1 MKKPHTIKHDL
12 HAVCG
17 NERERT
23 YLNYIEFHDGFAYA
37 TNAHVAVI
45 VDLTEVFDCD
55 YHTTRLLDGYRCHRN
70 IWRMLKGKRVEIKD
84 AGTLMFSPTAKYL
97 PSVVLQL
104 EEIDKYSGTDLKQ
117 KITANFPDKKGAQPL
132 QEIGVNPAF
141 LNLATNACRFE
152 YNQAR
157 LTFFAANRAILME
170 PNYGH
175 SKSKAIVMPLM
186 LNY

>member
-55 YHTTRLLDGYRCHRN
+55 HHTTRLLDGYRCHRN
-70 IWRMLKGKRVEIKD
+70 VWRMLKGKRVEIKD
-84 AGTLMFSPTAKYL
+84 AGTLMFSPTAKDW

-104 EEIDKYSGTDLKQ
+104 EEIDKYSGTDLKH
-117 KITANFPDKKGAQPL
+117 KIDAIFPNKGDAQEL
-132 QEIGVNPAF
+132 KEIGISPTF
-141 LNLATNACRFE
+141 FKLAANACRFE
-152 YNQAR
+152 YNHAR
-157 LTFFAANRAILME
+157 LTFFAPNKLILME
-170 PNYGH
+170 DVNLI
-175 SKSKAIVMPLM
+175 SKSKAIVMPVM
-186 LNY
+186 LFN